1 MSGGSTGESATY
13 DGILLGA
20 GHNALVLQAYL
31 GKAGLKTL
39 CLERGPTPGGGLS
52 TVEDPRHPGF
62 LHNTHSFFHRA
73 ITYMPWYR
81 DLELARRG
89 ARYLEPELN
98 VALVQRD
105 GNVLEWWTDFERTA
119 ASFERF
125 STRDARALRRWRDDF
140 VPVLEKIVGP
150 ESRTPPGPA
159 AERRALLAKS
169 REGRLLLETSELS
182 PQEFVLREFEH
193 PVIQAGL
200 LFFNGLREVDLRCK
214 GFGHHI
220 PILLAAAGKAQM
232 CVGGSAGLARALER
246 AVRETGGEIRCG
258 VAPKRILVE
267 GGATV
272 GVETEDGERI
282 RARHFVASGLNPQQ
296 TFLDLLDPQ
305 HVPAEWRDRAARFT
319 YNLIAPLFA
328 LNLALRERPVYAA
341 ERQFP
346 HLSRA
351 LMVILGLEGY
361 AQYPEIVDCHERGE
375 IPPTVMWG
383 ATPTVFDPSQA
394 PPGRHTAF
402 MWEKLPYR
410 LHGDARAWDREKEAH
425 GRQMLALWT
434 QHAPNLDGAVIDA
447 FTRSALD
454 TERTF
459 PNMREGDLLVG
470 AFTHGQIGADRPFP
484 GAGHYR
490 GHLKGLYL
498 CGSSC
503 HPGGNITGLPGYNC
517 AQVLHADLGLRADWA
532 PAPAASALA
541 RLG

>member
-1 MSGGSTGESATY
+1 MSDVTW
-13 DGILLGA
+13 DGIILGA

-31 GKAGLKTL
+31 GKAGLRTI
-39 CLERGPTPGGGLS
+39 CLERGATVGGGLV
-52 TVEDPRHPGF
+52 TAEDPRHPGF

-73 ITYMPWYR
+73 ITHMPWYR
-81 DLELARRG
+81 DLDLERRG
-89 ARYLEPELN
+89 ASYLEPELN

-105 GNVLEWWTDFERTA
+105 GNVLEWWTDFEKTA

-125 STRDARALRRWRDDF
+125 SARDARALRRWRDDF
-140 VPVLEKIVGP
+140 LPVLERIVGP
-150 ESRTPPGPA
+150 ESRTPPIPA

-182 PQEFVLREFEH
+182 PQKFVLREFEH
-193 PVIQAGL
+193 PVVQAGL

-220 PILLAAAGKAQM
+220 PILLASTGKAQM

-246 AVRETGGEIRCG
+246 AVRETGGEIRCRSE
-258 VAPKRILVE
+258 PRRILVE
-267 GGATV
+267 NESAA
-272 GVETEDGERI
+272 GVEMHSGERI

-296 TFLDLLDPQ
+296 TFLELMDEKD
-305 HVPAEWRDRAARFT
+305 VPKAWRGKAAGFA
-319 YNLIAPLFA
+319 YNLIAPLFG
-328 LNLALRERPVYAA
+328 LNLNLRERPVYEA
-341 ERQFP
+341 EKNFP
-346 HLSRA
+346 QLSGA
-351 LMVILGLEGY
+351 LMVILGLEDY
-361 AQYPEIVDCHERGE
+361 AQFPDIVEHHERGE

-383 ATPTVFDPSQA
+383 STPTAFDPSQA
-394 PPGRHTAF
+394 PAGCQTAF

-410 LHGDARAWDREKEAH
+410 LRGDARNWDREKDVH
-425 GRQMLALWT
+425 GRDMLALWKRY
-434 QHAPNLDGAVIDA
+434 APNLEGAVLDW

-470 AFTHGQIGADRPFP
+470 AFTHGQVGSDRPFA

-503 HPGGNITGLPGYNC
+503 HPGGNVTGLPGYNC
-517 AQVLHADLGLRADWA
+517 AQVLHADLGLEAQWA
-532 PAPAASALA
+532 PEPAANVLA
-541 RLG
+541 RMG

>member
-1 MSGGSTGESATY
+1 MSDDANTY

-31 GKAGLKTL
+31 GKAGLRTL
-39 CLERGPTPGGGLS
+39 CIERSATAGGGLV
-52 TVEDPRHPGF
+52 TAEDPRHPGF

-81 DLELARRG
+81 DLDLERRG

-98 VALVQRD
+98 VALVQKD
-105 GNVLEWWTDFERTA
+105 GNVLEWWTDFEKTA

-125 STRDARALRRWRDDF
+125 SARDARALRRWRDDF
-140 VPVLEKIVGP
+140 LPVLEKIVAP
-150 ESRTPPGPA
+150 ESRTPPVA
-159 AERRALLAKS
+159 AVERRALLERS

-220 PILLAAAGKAQM
+220 PILLAAAGKAQI
-232 CVGGSAGLARALER
+232 CVGGSAGLARALVR
-246 AVRETGGEIRCG
+246 AVQETGGEIRYLTT
-258 VAPKRILVE
+258 PKRILVE
-267 GGATV
+267 NDRAV
-272 GVETEDGERI
+272 GVETETGECI

-296 TFLDLLDPQ
+296 TFLQLMHAK
-305 HVPAEWRDRAARFT
+305 HVPAPWRDKAGAFT
-319 YNLIAPLFA
+319 YNLIAPLFG
-328 LNLALRERPVYAA
+328 LNLNLRERPVYTA
-341 ERQFP
+341 EENFP

-361 AQYPEIVDCHERGE
+361 AQYPEIVEHHERGE

-383 ATPTVFDPSQA
+383 STPTVFDPTQA
-394 PPGRHTAF
+394 PSGGHTAF
-402 MWEKLPYR
+402 MWEKLPFR
-410 LHGDARAWDREKEAH
+410 LRGDAHNWDAAKVAH
-425 GRQMLALWT
+425 GRDMLRLWT
-434 QHAPNLDGAVIDA
+434 RHAPNLEGAVIDA
-447 FTRSALD
+447 FTRSPLD
-454 TERTF
+454 TERSF
-459 PNMREGDLLVG
+459 PNMSEGDLLVG
-470 AFTHGQIGADRPFP
+470 AFTHGQIGNDRPFP

-490 GHLKGLYL
+490 GHLRGLYL

-532 PAPAASALA
+532 PEPAATLLG
-541 RLG
+541 RLSS